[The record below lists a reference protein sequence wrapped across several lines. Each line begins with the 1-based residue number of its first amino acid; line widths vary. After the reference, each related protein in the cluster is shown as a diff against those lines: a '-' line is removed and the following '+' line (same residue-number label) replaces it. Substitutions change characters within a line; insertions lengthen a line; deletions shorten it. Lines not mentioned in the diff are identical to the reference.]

1 MTEKEIKGLGF
12 IYKNVLPKLHEIQR
26 SLALNRHFT
35 TEVDAGCYKF
45 GVSMTIYVKSDV
57 LDPSQE
63 IQKVETFSFHTY
75 RYKGEK
81 SYDKTLRGIDYF
93 ISNWMNKLA

>member
-1 MTEKEIKGLGF
+1 MTEKEIKGVGF
-12 IYKNVLPKLHEIQR
+12 IYKKVLPKLHEIQS

-35 TEVDAGCYKF
+35 TEVEAGCYKF

-57 LDPSQE
+57 MNPPQE
-63 IQKVETFSFHTY
+63 ILKLKTFNFPSY
-75 RYKGEK
+75 GYKGVK
-81 SYDKTLRGIDYF
+81 SYDKTLRGIDHF

>member
-45 GVSMTIYVKSDV
+45 GVSMTIYVKRDV

-63 IQKVETFSFHTY
+63 ILKVETFSFPTY

-93 ISNWMNKLA
+93 ISNWMVKLA

>member
-1 MTEKEIKGLGF
+1 MTEKEIKGLFF

-26 SLALNRHFT
+26 SLALNRYFT

-63 IQKVETFSFHTY
+63 ILKVETFSFPTY

>member
-45 GVSMTIYVKSDV
+45 GVSMTIYVKGDV

-63 IQKVETFSFHTY
+63 ILKVETFSFPTY

-93 ISNWMNKLA
+93 ISNWMVKLA

>member
-1 MTEKEIKGLGF
+1 MTEKEIKGLGL

-26 SLALNRHFT
+26 SLALNRYFT

-57 LDPSQE
+57 LDPFQE
-63 IQKVETFSFHTY
+63 ILKVETFSFPAY

-81 SYDKTLRGIDYF
+81 SYDKTLRGINYF

>member
-63 IQKVETFSFHTY
+63 ILKVETFSFPTY
-75 RYKGEK
+75 RYNGEK

-93 ISNWMNKLA
+93 ISNWMVKLA

>member
-1 MTEKEIKGLGF
+1 
-12 IYKNVLPKLHEIQR
+12 
-26 SLALNRHFT
+26 
-35 TEVDAGCYKF
+35 
-45 GVSMTIYVKSDV
+45 MTIYVKNDV

-63 IQKVETFSFHTY
+63 ILKVETFSFPTY

>member
-57 LDPSQE
+57 LDPSRE
-63 IQKVETFSFHTY
+63 ILKVETFSFPTY

>member
-12 IYKNVLPKLHEIQR
+12 IYKNVLPKLHEIQM

-45 GVSMTIYVKSDV
+45 GVSMTIFVKSDV

-63 IQKVETFSFHTY
+63 TLKLKTFCFSTY
-75 RYKGEK
+75 GYKGEK

-93 ISNWMNKLA
+93 ISNWMVKLA

>member
-12 IYKNVLPKLHEIQR
+12 IYTNVLPKLHEIQR
-26 SLALNRHFT
+26 DLALNKHFT
-35 TEVDAGCYKF
+35 TEVSAGGYKY
-45 GVSMTIYVKSDV
+45 GASMTICVKSDV
-57 LDPSQE
+57 EDPSQG
-63 IQKVETFSFHTY
+63 ILKLETFAFSTY
-75 RYKGEK
+75 RFNGDK

>member
-45 GVSMTIYVKSDV
+45 GVRMTIYVKSDV

-63 IQKVETFSFHTY
+63 ILKVETFSFPTY

-93 ISNWMNKLA
+93 ISNWMVKLA

>member
-26 SLALNRHFT
+26 SLALNRHFA

-57 LDPSQE
+57 LDSSQE
-63 IQKVETFSFHTY
+63 ILKVETFSFPTY

>member
-1 MTEKEIKGLGF
+1 MTEKEIKGVGF
-12 IYKNVLPKLHEIQR
+12 IYKKVLPKLHEIQS

-57 LDPSQE
+57 MNPSQE
-63 IQKVETFSFHTY
+63 ILKLKTFNFPSY
-75 RYKGEK
+75 GYKGVK